1 MTLPSL
7 EEEPGTRRSPTVGSL
22 GRWWPSRDERI
33 FVVMRFAL
41 LIGGVL
47 LATATGSLSRL
58 QWSFVSLLLVAIVAS
73 VPARAARTPG
83 AALVEAM
90 AVVTIAAIPEPAG
103 GPVLVYW
110 LAPGLAAGMRGGYR
124 WSLASTS
131 LPLVAG
137 VLLIAREQSD
147 FDPPSLVSLVQWGVL
162 SLGLGQMGAWIKSQE
177 RRAADPVAES
187 YGEAVRLLTELEEIS
202 RRLPTGLDVG
212 TMAQGLLEEMISLVP
227 AERGAVV
234 ARDQSG
240 EFIPVAGTPDTTGE
254 WMPDD
259 LDVEAWLLLSD
270 SEEPLALGGSDGRSV
285 VVPLRV
291 GERLVGFV
299 MLLQPSGDLD
309 SVQVERVMKTAAQG
323 AVPLE
328 AALLFDA
335 VRHLATSEERG
346 RIAREIHDGIAQDI
360 AFLGYAADE
369 IVDVADEGPVHELAL
384 ELRKQITRV
393 VAELRMSVYAWR
405 EQAPTSHTLGTGI
418 SDYARR
424 MFDTDEAKVHVV
436 LDESARRLRP
446 GIEAEVLR
454 IAQEAL
460 TNARRHADAK
470 NLWVTCRVA
479 SPHAVI
485 TIEDDGVGLTGQK
498 RPDSF
503 GLEIMSERARKINA
517 DLRFEPRPG
526 GGTIVRLI
534 L

>member
-1 MTLPSL
+1 VVSL
-7 EEEPGTRRSPTVGSL
+7 RL
-22 GRWWPSRDERI
+22 
-33 FVVMRFAL
+33 AL
-41 LIGGVL
+41 LVGGML
-47 LATATGSLSRL
+47 LAFATGSLGRL
-58 QWSFVSLLLVAIVAS
+58 QWSFVSLAVVAVVAS
-73 VPARAARTPG
+73 APVKAARTPG
-83 AALVEAM
+83 AALVEAL
-90 AVVTIAAIPEPAG
+90 AIVTIATLPEPAG

-110 LAPGLAAGMRGGYR
+110 LAPGLAAGQRGGYR
-124 WSLASTS
+124 WSLAATL
-131 LPLVAG
+131 LPFVSG
-137 VLLIAREQSD
+137 ILLIERVQTD
-147 FDPPSLVSLVQWGVL
+147 FDTASLVSLVQWGVL
-162 SLGLGQMGAWIKSQE
+162 SLGLGQIGAWIKSQE
-177 RRAADPVAES
+177 RQATDPVAES
-187 YGEAVRLLTELEEIS
+187 YGEAVRLLTELEELS

-212 TMAQGLLEEMISLVP
+212 TMAQSLLDQMVALVP

-240 EFIPVAGTPDTTGE
+240 DFSPVAGTPDTTGE

-270 SEEPLALGGSDGRSV
+270 SDDPLALGDSDGRSV

-299 MLLQPSGDLD
+299 MLLHPTAEIEPAQADRL
-309 SVQVERVMKTAAQG
+309 MKTAAQG

-369 IVDVADEGPVHELAL
+369 IVDVADEGQVRDLAL
-384 ELRKQITRV
+384 DLRKQITRV
-393 VAELRMSVYAWR
+393 VSELRMSVYAWR
-405 EQAPTSHTLGTGI
+405 EQAPTTHTLGTSI

-424 MFDTDEAKVHVV
+424 VFDTGDTKVHVV

-454 IAQEAL
+454 IGQEAL
-460 TNARRHADAK
+460 TNARRHADAR

-485 TIEDDGVGLTGQK
+485 TIEDDGVGLTGHR